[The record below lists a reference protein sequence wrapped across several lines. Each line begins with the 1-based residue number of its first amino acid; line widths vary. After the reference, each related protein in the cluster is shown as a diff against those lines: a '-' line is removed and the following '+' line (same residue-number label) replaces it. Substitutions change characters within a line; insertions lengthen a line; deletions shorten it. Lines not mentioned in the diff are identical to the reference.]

1 MTFIQFILSDR
12 KEFIGVAF
20 FTALQSGVK
29 LIVNFIIGKMAAVY
43 LGPVGL
49 GLLGQFQNLANLF
62 QNFSNGAIQ
71 NGVIKHIAQE
81 KNIEEQKKITQ
92 TAFTISLII
101 GFLFF
106 IAVVLFSSFLNNSF
120 VKLENYFYPFLFLGL
135 SCLFFSLN
143 TLITSLFNATKDFK
157 SLSYFNISQSIITLL
172 LFIPL
177 TFLGKLN
184 GALIAVV
191 SFNVLSFFVGFFML
205 RNKRLQFA
213 KSFIWGIDK
222 RIVKNLAAF
231 SLMTLVTVFNSSVTQ
246 LSVRTFIINHISK
259 IDAGFWEALN
269 RISNFYIFFLA
280 LIFSSYIL
288 PKYAEE
294 RNSIGM
300 KNQIFSNF
308 YRILPLTIFILGV
321 VFLLK
326 DVLVQFIFTKEF
338 LPLKEFM
345 PYHLLGDFF
354 KISAWVLSNFLVAQ
368 KRVFSFI
375 ISDIVFNLS
384 FVLMVYFLGKN
395 LNDITFYY
403 MLSGILYLVFL
414 LPQTYFT
421 LNKISTIEQN

>member
-1 MTFIQFILSDR
+1 MSDR

-29 LIVNFIIGKMAAVY
+29 LIVNFIIGKMASIY

-62 QNFSNGAIQ
+62 QNFSNGAIH
-71 NGVIKHIAQE
+71 NGVIKHVAEE

-92 TAFTISLII
+92 TAFSISISI
-101 GFLFF
+101 GLLFF
-106 IAVVLFSSFLNNSF
+106 IAVLLFGSAINASF
-120 VKLENYFYPFLFLGL
+120 VKLDNYFYPFLFLGL

-143 TLITSLFNATKDFK
+143 TLITSLFNALKDYK
-157 SLSYFNISQSIITLL
+157 TLSYFNISQSIITLL
-172 LFIPL
+172 LFVPL
-177 TFLGKLN
+177 ILLGKLN

-191 SFNVLSFFVGFFML
+191 AFTIISFLIGFFLL
-205 RNKRLQFA
+205 RKKNIQLA
-213 KSFIWGIDK
+213 TSFYWGIDK
-222 RIVKNLAAF
+222 GIVKKLAAF
-231 SLMTLVTVFNSSVTQ
+231 SLMTLVTVFNSSMTQ
-246 LSVRTFIINHISK
+246 LSVRTFIINNISK
-259 IDAGFWEALN
+259 IDAGFWEGLN

-294 RNSIGM
+294 KKSLGL
-300 KNQIFSNF
+300 KNQIISNII
-308 YRILPLTIFILGV
+308 RVLPLSIGILGL

-326 DVLVQFIFTKEF
+326 DVVVQVVFTKEF
-338 LPLKEFM
+338 LPLKEYM
-345 PYHLLGDFF
+345 PYHLIGDFF
-354 KISAWVLSNFLVAQ
+354 KISAWIFSNFLVAQ
-368 KRVFSFI
+368 KKVVSFI

-384 FVLMVYFLGKN
+384 FVLMVYFFGQN

-414 LPQTYFT
+414 LPQTFFT
-421 LNKISTIEQN
+421 LNKISKLEQN